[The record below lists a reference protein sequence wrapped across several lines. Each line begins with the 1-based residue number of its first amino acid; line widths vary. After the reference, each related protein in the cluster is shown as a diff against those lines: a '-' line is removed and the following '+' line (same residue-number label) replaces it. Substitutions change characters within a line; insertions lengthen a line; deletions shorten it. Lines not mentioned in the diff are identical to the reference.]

1 MREKAI
7 RKLIEIVEESE
18 IDILEVNTWWRRI
31 KITRR
36 QSQNGSAPAHNNGN
50 HPEQAYLDSQ
60 PAPPLAQQPAPAPTP
75 AQTAAPEV
83 APSKLVEIKSP
94 MVGTF
99 YTAPSPDSQPYVK
112 VGDSVSVGSVVCIVE
127 AMKLMNEIESEVSGK
142 IVKALVENAQPVEFG
157 QPLFQIDPSA

>member
-36 QSQNGSAPAHNNGN
+36 QSQNGSAPTYNNGN
-50 HPEQAYLDSQ
+50 QAEQAYLVSQ
-60 PAPPLAQQPAPAPTP
+60 PAPPLAQQPPPVPPVETESAPPN
-75 AQTAAPEV
+75 
-83 APSKLVEIKSP
+83 LIEIKSP

-112 VGDSVSVGSVVCIVE
+112 IGDSVSVGTVVCIVE

-142 IVKALVENAQPVEFG
+142 IVKALVDNAQPVEFG

>member
-36 QSQNGSAPAHNNGN
+36 QSQNGSAPTHNNGN
-50 HPEQAYLDSQ
+50 QAEQAYLASPLK
-60 PAPPLAQQPAPAPTP
+60 PAVAPQPAPTP
-75 AQTAAPEV
+75 AEAMEAAP
-83 APSKLVEIKSP
+83 SNLIEIKSP

-112 VGDSVSVGSVVCIVE
+112 IGDSVSVGTVVCIVE

-142 IVKALVENAQPVEFG
+142 IVKALVENTQPVEFG
-157 QPLFQIDPSA
+157 QPLFQIDPSD